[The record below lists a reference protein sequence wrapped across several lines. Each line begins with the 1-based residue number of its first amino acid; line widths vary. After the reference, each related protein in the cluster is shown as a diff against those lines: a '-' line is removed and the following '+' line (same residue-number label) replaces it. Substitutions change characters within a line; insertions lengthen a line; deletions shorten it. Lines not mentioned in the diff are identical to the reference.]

1 MILTAL
7 SSDTSWETLFTAS
20 AEDQVTV
27 QTLLIS
33 LCAALLLGFVIA
45 VTYWWTHRKEGY
57 NPGFVVTLILL
68 PVVISAVILFIGS
81 NVARA
86 FSLAGAFSLV
96 RYRSAP
102 GNPKDIAFVFF
113 AMATGLACG
122 MGFVLSASVFAI
134 FVCLVLVVLHLFR
147 FAESREESMQ
157 LSVSVPENICFQ
169 GLFDDLLDRYC
180 EGYRQKRVKTSDF
193 GTVFEIVFHIRLK
206 KSTNQKEFLD
216 ELRQRNG
223 NLPISLVLKE
233 NENHFACAEM

>member
-33 LCAALLLGFVIA
+33 LCAALLL
-45 VTYWWTHRKEGY
+45 
-57 NPGFVVTLILL
+57 
-68 PVVISAVILFIGS
+68 
-81 NVARA
+81 
-86 FSLAGAFSLV
+86 
-96 RYRSAP
+96 
-102 GNPKDIAFVFF
+102 
-113 AMATGLACG
+113 
-122 MGFVLSASVFAI
+122 GFVLSASVFAI